1 MSNVIKIEL
10 LLYLNSDLTIH
21 FSFNYN
27 IHIILHTFIFGCL
40 SSVREQARVLFPY
53 ESLNEDE
60 LTLKEGDI
68 ITVLSKEIEDKG
80 WWKGELN
87 NKVGVFPDNFVKLI
101 KAEEVCILAVFF
113 LKLNIVPII

>member
-1 MSNVIKIEL
+1 ML
-10 LLYLNSDLTIH
+10 LAKTSRTYLC
-21 FSFNYN
+21 
-27 IHIILHTFIFGCL
+27 CL
-40 SSVREQARVLFPY
+40 CSVREQARVLFPY

-80 WWKGELN
+80 WWRGELN

-101 KAEEVCILAVFF
+101 KAEEVCIDCDLRIS
-113 LKLNIVPII
+113 IVHLYLEFMSLSFMMLLV

>member
-1 MSNVIKIEL
+1 ML
-10 LLYLNSDLTIH
+10 LAKTLRTYLC
-21 FSFNYN
+21 
-27 IHIILHTFIFGCL
+27 CL

-80 WWKGELN
+80 WWRGELN

-101 KAEEVCILAVFF
+101 KAEEVCIDFDLRIS
-113 LKLNIVPII
+113 IVHLYLEFMSLSFMMLLVYLIV